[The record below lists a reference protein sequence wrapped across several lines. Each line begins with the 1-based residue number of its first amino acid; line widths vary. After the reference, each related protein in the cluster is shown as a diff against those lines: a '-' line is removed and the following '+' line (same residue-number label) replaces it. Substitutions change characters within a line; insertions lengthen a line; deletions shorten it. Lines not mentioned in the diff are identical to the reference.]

1 MTQYSL
7 DGSVQY
13 TLLAVVLA
21 VVAYIRNIPYKELKE
36 SVAKSHQPWK
46 CCWIKFQLIVL
57 DLMQIILAAVGALL
71 VGRSSWA
78 TGMTHTSC
86 ARLDACA
93 DLAAHAHF
101 GERPQHFKTL
111 FN

>member
-36 SVAKSHQPWK
+36 SVAKSH
-46 CCWIKFQLIVL
+46 
-57 DLMQIILAAVGALL
+57 
-71 VGRSSWA
+71 R
-78 TGMTHTSC
+78 H
-86 ARLDACA
+86 
-93 DLAAHAHF
+93 
-101 GERPQHFKTL
+101 
-111 FN
+111 